1 MTVSKHFFH
10 TILAVFLVLGAVPS
24 AQAQGPFD
32 IVVRVNERIITQY
45 ELEQR
50 ALFLKALGTAGNLTQ
65 ESTDR
70 LIDERLYLDAAE
82 RLGISVEDEAINQGM
97 IEFAGRAK
105 LEPEE
110 FIQAMA
116 EEGIDVQTFRDFV
129 ASGIL
134 WREVVGTLF
143 GQRGRVSEAEVDR
156 ALSLSSQTGG
166 VRVLLGEIV
175 LPADTPENQ
184 ERAAVISAEI
194 QKITSTKVFSEAA
207 TAVSVSQ
214 SAPNGGQL
222 DWLSLA
228 DLPPAF
234 RPLLLTLAPGEIT
247 DPIEIPNALLFFQMR
262 AIQETAAPI
271 PTALAVEYARLYLPG
286 GRAPNVVKQAMSLR
300 YTADSCDDL
309 YGLYPNSTEEQLEI
323 ISQAQ
328 SDVPSDIAVE
338 LAKLDEG
345 EVSANLTR
353 NDGQTL
359 VVLMLCGRTAEI
371 VEDETRN
378 ALRTRLINERVTSY
392 ADAYLA
398 ELRATALIREP

>member
-1 MTVSKHFFH
+1 MTVSRHFLH
-10 TILAVFLVLGAVPS
+10 TILAVLILLGAAPN
-24 AQAQGPFD
+24 AQAQSPFD
-32 IVVRVNERIITQY
+32 IVLRVNERIITQY

-50 ALFLKALGTAGNLTQ
+50 ALFLKALGTAGNLEQ
-65 ESTDR
+65 EAMDR
-70 LIDERLYLDAAE
+70 LIEERLYLDAAD
-82 RLGISVEDEAINQGM
+82 RLGIAVDDEAVNQGM

-105 LEPEE
+105 LEPEA
-110 FIQAMA
+110 FIQALND
-116 EEGIDVQTFRDFV
+116 EGIDVQTFRDFV

-134 WREVVGTLF
+134 WREVVGALF
-143 GQRGRVSEAEVDR
+143 GARGQISEAEVDR
-156 ALSLSSQTGG
+156 ALSLSSRRGG
-166 VRVLLGEIV
+166 VRVLLNEIV

-184 ERAAVISAEI
+184 ERAAAIGAEI
-194 QKITSTKVFSEAA
+194 EKITSVQVFSEAA
-207 TAVSVSQ
+207 RAVSVSQ

-228 DLPPAF
+228 DLPPPF

-247 DPIEIPNALLFFQMR
+247 DPIEIPNAVLFFQMR
-262 AIQETAAPI
+262 AIQETAAPT

-286 GRAPNVVKQAMSLR
+286 GRAPNVVKEAMALR

-309 YGLYPNSTEEQLEI
+309 YGLYPNSTQEQLEI

-328 SDVPSDIAVE
+328 SDVPNDIALE

-345 EVSANLTR
+345 EVSASLTR
-353 NDGQTL
+353 NNGQTL

-371 VEDETRN
+371 VEDETRTS
-378 ALRTRLINERVTSY
+378 LRNQLVNERVTSY